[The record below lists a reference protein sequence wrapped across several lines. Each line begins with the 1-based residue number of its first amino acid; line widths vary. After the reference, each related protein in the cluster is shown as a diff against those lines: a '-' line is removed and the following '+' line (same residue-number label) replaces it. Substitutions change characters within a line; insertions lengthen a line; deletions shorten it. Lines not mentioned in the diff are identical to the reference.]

1 MTEDQWLVRTSLNEI
16 IGPISRDALITQ
28 IREGKLGLQDE
39 ICKANSYWIYLDEAD
54 EVKKQLGIEMP
65 KSSRGKHEE
74 STETDL
80 QSMTQELHLPVSSKD
95 SHGSSGDDFEAFD
108 ALEEDGTKV
117 LSTRA
122 QRSNGNED
130 KEKAN
135 RFDRRR
141 YGEQMG
147 QSRPLVL
154 GRVEGP
160 SIWRIVV
167 LGLIA
172 LTGILV
178 AIVIRYVQMLP

>member
-16 IGPISRDALITQ
+16 IGPMSRDALVAQ
-28 IREGKLGLQDE
+28 IREGKLGVQDE
-39 ICKANSYWIYLDEAD
+39 VCKANSYWIYLDEAD

-65 KSSRGKHEE
+65 KSSKGKNHEE

-80 QSMTQELHLPVSSKD
+80 QAMTQELHLPVSKKD
-95 SHGSSGDDFEAFD
+95 SSSSPADEFEAFD

-117 LSTRA
+117 LSTRGGH
-122 QRSNGNED
+122 RSEG
-130 KEKAN
+130 KAS
-135 RFDRRR
+135 RFDRRS

-160 SIWRIVV
+160 SVWRFIVV
-167 LGLIA
+167 GLII

-178 AIVIRYVQMLP
+178 AVVIRYLQALP